1 MNDRILLFL
10 LSLFSI
16 GMTSCENELPGVG
29 TTEVRVSL
37 QIEEDIGSM
46 EDAEMCLN
54 YVECGEEKS
63 VQFAVE
69 SGNEVHAFALPAG
82 SLSSN
87 PFIELVFG
95 GSVYSYSPTVTC
107 FDEGCCYSYALVLD
121 AEGLSLADFNA
132 TIEGWEVV
140 DVEVSAVDATM

>member
-1 MNDRILLFL
+1 
-10 LSLFSI
+10 
-16 GMTSCENELPGVG
+16 MTSCENELPKVG

-37 QIEEDIGSM
+37 RIEEDVGSM

-54 YVECGEEKS
+54 YVEYGKAKS

-69 SGNEVHAFALPAG
+69 SENEVHAFALTAG
-82 SLSSN
+82 SSSSN

-107 FDEGCCYSYALVLD
+107 FDKGCCYNYALVLD

-132 TIEGWEVV
+132 TIEGSEVV
-140 DVEVSAVDATM
+140 DVEGSAVDATM